1 MGTFRMTDSPVARR
15 HAERIYR
22 VLPVDVLSAIYGLA
36 LAFVG
41 GLLTPGGGGP
51 PGSLGLTIP

>member
-1 MGTFRMTDSPVARR
+1 MTDSPVARR